1 MLYGYIFFSEKLD
14 YIAVIS
20 VVFIV
25 IYGSISIRQTK
36 KIV

>member
-14 YIAVIS
+14 YIAVIGI
-20 VVFIV
+20 VFIV
-25 IYGSISIRQTK
+25 ISGTISIRQTK